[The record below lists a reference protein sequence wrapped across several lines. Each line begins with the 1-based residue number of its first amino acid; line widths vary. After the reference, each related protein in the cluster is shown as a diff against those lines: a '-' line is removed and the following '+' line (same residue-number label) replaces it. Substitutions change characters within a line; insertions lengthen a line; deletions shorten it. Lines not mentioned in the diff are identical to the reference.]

1 MDRRIGAIAAVLLV
15 AGTVAALAGGYL
27 VYQQEQSVSRL
38 DEAEGTVRSVGVERV
53 GDSYYPNVT
62 YEYAAGGTT
71 YVARDLYPPAGER
84 RGADEDWAREVA
96 GKYRAGDTVTVYYP
110 PDSPGQATLRQDR
123 TPGPYMALWL
133 GGVAVAFGVLL
144 GAAAIQR
151 GDDDRADLGTDEVR
165 LD

>member
-1 MDRRIGAIAAVLLV
+1 MLLV
-15 AGTVAALAGGYL
+15 VGSVAALAGGYL
-27 VYQQEQSVSRL
+27 VYQQEQSVSTL
-38 DEAEGTVRSVGVERV
+38 AEANGTVRSVGVDRV
-53 GDSYYPNVT
+53 DDTFYPNVT
-62 YEYAAGGTT
+62 YEYAVDGTT
-71 YVARDLYPPAGER
+71 YVGRDLYPPADRR

-96 GKYRAGDTVTVYYP
+96 GQYRAGDSVTVYFS
-110 PDSPGQATLRQDR
+110 PDAPDRATLRQDR